1 MTCLVDCSRRLR
13 FRLRIALVGVALLVA
28 GCAGP
33 AMKPGTQPWPA
44 APGAIAPPLQPPP
57 PPVSVIDGNAWTPAI
72 ASVSQAVQQAAL
84 ANGDVEVVRTADNR
98 LLVRV
103 EARVAVQRS
112 DVALQAKFS
121 DFMENMVVALSS
133 HPSVRVRVV
142 GYSGASGKAFSS
154 AKQPLTWARS
164 VLRFLASRGVGAE
177 RLTARAGS
185 PAEPPLGSGGLDSAQ
200 SRRIEVLLS
209 DPLG

>member
-1 MTCLVDCSRRLR
+1 MNRLVVRSGGWHS
-13 FRLRIALVGVALLVA
+13 VWVALAVLAA

-33 AMKPGTQPWPA
+33 GAIPGPQLQGSAPGTY
-44 APGAIAPPLQPPP
+44 APPLRAPS
-57 PPVSVIDGNAWTPAI
+57 VSVIDGNAWTPAI

-98 LLVRV
+98 LLIRV
-103 EARVAVQRS
+103 EANAAIQRS
-112 DVALQAKFS
+112 DAALQARFS
-121 DFMENMVVALSS
+121 EFMEATVVALSS
-133 HPSVRVRVV
+133 HPSVQVRVV
-142 GYSGASGKAFSS
+142 GYSGATGKAFAS

-164 VLRFLASRGVGAE
+164 VLRFMAVRGVGAE
-177 RLTARAGS
+177 RLTARVGS
-185 PAEPPLGSGGLDSAQ
+185 QGEPPLASGVLDAAQ

>member
-1 MTCLVDCSRRLR
+1 MTCLLVCSRRGR
-13 FRLRIALVGVALLVA
+13 FVWVVLAVLAA

-33 AMKPGTQPWPA
+33 GMKPRAQLW
-44 APGAIAPPLQPPP
+44 PGATGANAPAQAPL

-72 ASVSQAVQQAAL
+72 ASVSQTVQQAAL

-103 EARVAVQRS
+103 EANAAMQRS
-112 DVALQAKFS
+112 DAALQARFS
-121 DFMENMVVALSS
+121 DFMESLVVALSS
-133 HPSVRVRVV
+133 HPSVQVRVV
-142 GYSGASGKAFSS
+142 GYGGASGKAFSS
-154 AKQPLTWARS
+154 TRQPLAWARS
-164 VLRFLASRGVGAE
+164 VLRFMASRGVGAE

-185 PAEPPLGSGGLDSAQ
+185 PADPPLGGGSESAQ

-209 DPLG
+209 DPRG

>member
-1 MTCLVDCSRRLR
+1 MITRLVVRSRGWQS
-13 FRLRIALVGVALLVA
+13 ALAALAMLVA

-33 AMKPGTQPWPA
+33 GMKPGPQLQGS
-44 APGAIAPPLQPPP
+44 APGINAPPLRAPSA
-57 PPVSVIDGNAWTPAI
+57 PVSVIDGNAWTPAI

-84 ANGDVEVVRTADNR
+84 ANGDVEVLRTADNR

-103 EARVAVQRS
+103 EANAAIQRS
-112 DVALQAKFS
+112 DAALQARFS
-121 DFMENMVVALSS
+121 DFMEAMVAALSS
-133 HPSVRVRVV
+133 HPSVQVRVV
-142 GYSGASGKAFSS
+142 GYSGATGKAFAS

-164 VLRFLASRGVGAE
+164 VLRFMAVRGVGAE
-177 RLTARAGS
+177 RLTARVGS
-185 PAEPPLGSGGLDSAQ
+185 QGVPPLASGALDAAQ

>member
-1 MTCLVDCSRRLR
+1 MTRLVVCSRGLQITLR
-13 FRLRIALVGVALLVA
+13 FTLAALALLVA

-33 AMKPGTQPWPA
+33 GMKPGPQLQGS
-44 APGAIAPPLQPPP
+44 APVPNAPPLRAPSA
-57 PPVSVIDGNAWTPAI
+57 PVSVIDGTAWTPAI
-72 ASVSQAVQQAAL
+72 

-103 EARVAVQRS
+103 EANAAIQRS
-112 DVALQAKFS
+112 DAALQARFS
-121 DFMENMVVALSS
+121 DFMESMVVALSS
-133 HPSVRVRVV
+133 HPSVQVRVV
-142 GYSGASGKAFSS
+142 GYSGATGKTFAS

-164 VLRFLASRGVGAE
+164 VLRFMALRGVGAE

-185 PAEPPLGSGGLDSAQ
+185 QGDPPLASGVLDAAQ

>member
-1 MTCLVDCSRRLR
+1 MTRLVVRSRGWQS
-13 FRLRIALVGVALLVA
+13 ALAVLAMLTA

-33 AMKPGTQPWPA
+33 GVKPGARLQGS
-44 APGAIAPPLQPPP
+44 APTPPLRAPSA
-57 PPVSVIDGNAWTPAI
+57 PVSVIDGNAWTPAI

-103 EARVAVQRS
+103 EANAAIQRS
-112 DVALQAKFS
+112 DAALQARFS
-121 DFMENMVVALSS
+121 DFMEAMVAALSS
-133 HPSVRVRVV
+133 HPSVQVRVV
-142 GYSGASGKAFSS
+142 GYSGATGKAFAS

-164 VLRFLASRGVGAE
+164 VLRFMAVRGVGAE
-177 RLTARAGS
+177 RLTARVGS
-185 PAEPPLGSGGLDSAQ
+185 QGEPPLASGALDAAQ